1 MTQPDVLVVG
11 GGIIGAAVGRALAL
25 DGLTVSILDSGREA
39 GIATQASGGMVAP
52 LAEAHEGDP
61 LVGMGIRGR
70 DLCCQLAPALA
81 EETGVDIGLWQDG
94 VLKVALTEEDESHAR
109 GLVAWHRQ
117 QGLNSEW
124 ITAGELLQRCP
135 GINPAARGAL
145 LAPED
150 GALQPLALLEALL
163 VSGARRGVR
172 LARGERVVGV
182 EIREHRVTGVRTE
195 SETLPA
201 GAVVIAAG
209 AWSGRLAGLPRPLS
223 VEPVRGQ
230 MLAYGWLE
238 DEPPAIIYTGRGYV
252 LRRGAEAI
260 AGSTMEYVGFDAAVT
275 PAGRDRV
282 ARTAARIFPALAEAP
297 IQRSWAGFRPGTP
310 DGHPIIGPDPDV
322 ANLWYATGHGRNGI
336 LLASVTGEII
346 AHLMRGDPKDRLE
359 IDLAPITPSRFWSF

>member
-11 GGIIGAAVGRALAL
+11 GGIIGAAVARALAL
-25 DGLTVSILDSGREA
+25 DGLTVSVLDSGREA
-39 GIATQASGGMVAP
+39 GIATQASGGMLAP

-61 LVGMGIRGR
+61 LIGIGIRGR
-70 DLCCQLAPALA
+70 DLCRQLAPALA

-94 VLKVALTEEDESHAR
+94 VLKVAFTEEEESQAR

-124 ITAGELLQRCP
+124 ITAGELLHRCS
-135 GINPAARGAL
+135 GINPEARGAL

-150 GALQPLALLEALL
+150 GALEPLAFLEALL

-172 LARGERVVGV
+172 LARGERAVGI
-182 EIREHRVTGVRTE
+182 EIRDRRVSGIRTE
-195 SETLPA
+195 SQTFPA
-201 GAVVIAAG
+201 GAIVIAAG
-209 AWSGRLAGLPRPLS
+209 AWSGRLEGLPRPLS

-230 MLAYGWLE
+230 MLAYPWPEG
-238 DEPPAIIYTGRGYV
+238 EPSAIAYTGRGYV
-252 LRRGAEAI
+252 LRRGNEAI

-275 PAGRDRV
+275 PDGRDRV
-282 ARTAARIFPALAEAP
+282 ARTAATVYPALAHAA

-310 DGHPIIGPDPDV
+310 DGQPIVGADPEV
-322 ANLWYATGHGRNGI
+322 PNLWYATGHGRNGI

-346 AHLMRGDPKDRLE
+346 AHLVRGDPSDGLE
-359 IDLAPITPSRFWSF
+359 IDLAPISPNRFWNF